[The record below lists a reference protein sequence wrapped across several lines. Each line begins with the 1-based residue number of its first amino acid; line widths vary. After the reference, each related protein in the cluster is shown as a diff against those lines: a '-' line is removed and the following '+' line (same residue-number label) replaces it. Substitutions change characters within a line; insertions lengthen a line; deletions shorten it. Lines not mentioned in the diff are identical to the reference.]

1 MSTPFTMDDEEYFFD
16 AESEL
21 DLSEQKNKAVLLMK
35 VTNAYLPAL
44 GGILRGTVI
53 KGEYSLMP
61 NNAQA
66 RFQIDLGLTCQ
77 LLHTIPLGGFLI
89 VQERH
94 QLI

>member
-35 VTNAYLPAL
+35 VTNAYLPGV
-44 GGILRGTVI
+44 GGMMRGTQI

-61 NNAQA
+61 NHAQA
-66 RFQIDLGLTCQ
+66 HASIENTMAGIRPIT
-77 LLHTIPLGGFLI
+77 FLI
-89 VQERH
+89 QMKATKKAWA
-94 QLI
+94 QP

>member
-1 MSTPFTMDDEEYFFD
+1 MSTPFTMDDEEYFLD

-35 VTNAYLPAL
+35 VTNAYLPSL

-66 RFQIDLGLTCQ
+66 RFQIDL
-77 LLHTIPLGGFLI
+77 
-89 VQERH
+89 
-94 QLI
+94 

>member
-16 AESEL
+16 GESEL

-35 VTNAYLPAL
+35 VTNAYLPGL

-66 RFQIDLGLTCQ
+66 RFQIDL
-77 LLHTIPLGGFLI
+77 
-89 VQERH
+89 
-94 QLI
+94 